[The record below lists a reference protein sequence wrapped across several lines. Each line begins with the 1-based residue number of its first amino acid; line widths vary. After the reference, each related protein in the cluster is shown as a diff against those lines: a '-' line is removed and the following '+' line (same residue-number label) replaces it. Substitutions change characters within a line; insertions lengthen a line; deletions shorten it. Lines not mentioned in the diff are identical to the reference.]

1 MRLKYSSPIRVMPT
15 HANKKIIKENFN
27 WILISLHFGGGLHLA
42 KVATIYFWL
51 REPPRTENLQSN
63 LHFWQIARGPTNF
76 LFSTGLTKST
86 RQSGKE
92 CTKGRAD
99 RIWQKA
105 VSTFAAIP
113 APSFSPTIS
122 LLAAAVGS
130 SGWSG
135 LNIIYQIFGH
145 LAGHLGSTSMIYGI
159 LAYRSLRPKL
169 DHGKFNKALR
179 HTPRGCLTPVG
190 SKMGARKNNK

>member
-1 MRLKYSSPIRVMPT
+1 MYIYKCIIWPNCLWYKYWSTIRVVAT
-15 HANKKIIKENFN
+15 HAIYITQSLT
-27 WILISLHFGGGLHLA
+27 WILISLHLRGELRLA

-92 CTKGRAD
+92 CTKRRAD

-145 LAGHLGSTSMIYGI
+145 LAVHLGRARGPPMIYGI
-159 LAYRSLRPKL
+159 LAYRSILRRKL
-169 DHGKFNKALR
+169 DQAGQAWEIQ
-179 HTPRGCLTPVG
+179 
-190 SKMGARKNNK
+190 

>member
-1 MRLKYSSPIRVMPT
+1 MPAQ
-15 HANKKIIKENFN
+15 ANKKIIKENFN

-51 REPPRTENLQSN
+51 QEPPRTENLQSN
-63 LHFWQIARGPTNF
+63 FHFWQIAHGPTNF

-145 LAGHLGSTSMIYGI
+145 LAGHLGPRQWFMGFSPIAPSALSSTMGNSI
-159 LAYRSLRPKL
+159 RPCVTHHEAASHQWEVKWGQEKIINNAIVGKL
-169 DHGKFNKALR
+169 GKK
-179 HTPRGCLTPVG
+179 
-190 SKMGARKNNK
+190 